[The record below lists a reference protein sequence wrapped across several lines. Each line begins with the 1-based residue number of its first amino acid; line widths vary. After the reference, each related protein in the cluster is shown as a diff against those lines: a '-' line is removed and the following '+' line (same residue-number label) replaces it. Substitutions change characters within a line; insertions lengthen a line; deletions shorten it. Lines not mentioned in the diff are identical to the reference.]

1 MYNSD
6 FDDIED
12 DDDEDEK
19 IEVYVADFEWAPA
32 IEKVAWDDPNLTE
45 IVTSRLKGTTP
56 EGFATE
62 VRNWQKHINVL
73 PVYDEIAIRKEIQN
87 WDYGFPDDD
96 NYEFGSFASVYARQV
111 QYRTR
116 LNYLISIVNA
126 HYEMISQAE
135 KTLKMISI
143 KLCTGTAK
151 DKESV
156 ATYAVHPFTI
166 PATEAKRLLTY
177 LDSVLKNIDF
187 ASIQMDRLL
196 REHQALSRI
205 NNAFVNEGQSFS
217 YAKGPTPLR
226 TNIND
231 SVEIKTRNNRLR

>member
-1 MYNSD
+1 MYNDD
-6 FDDIED
+6 FDDIEE
-12 DDDEDEK
+12 DDEDDK
-19 IEVYVADFEWAPA
+19 IEVYVADFEWNLST
-32 IEKVAWDDPNLTE
+32 ERVAWDDPNLTE
-45 IVTSRLKGTTP
+45 IITSRIKGTTP
-56 EGFATE
+56 EGFAFE
-62 VRNWQKHINVL
+62 VKNWQKHINML
-73 PVYDEIAIRKEIQN
+73 PAYDEIAIRKEIQN
-87 WDYGFPDDD
+87 WDYGIPAD
-96 NYEFGSFASVYARQV
+96 NDYEFGSFAEVYSRQV

-143 KLCTGTAK
+143 KLCSGTAK

-205 NNAFVNEGQSFS
+205 NNSFVNEGQSFS
-217 YAKGPTPLR
+217 FTKGPMPFK

-231 SVEIKTRNNRLR
+231 SVEIKTRNSRLK